1 MCGEVFIFLFIV
13 FLIVI
18 LILFYISFRLYN
30 FALNPKSSK
39 EGIFNSKDNNE
50 PRFQD
55 TWIYDYKDKED
66 VFINSFDNLKLHGYI
81 LKTENS
87 DKWAITVHGYTNKA
101 ESMSAMAY
109 KYHSLGY
116 NILMPDL
123 RGHGK
128 SEGSYVGMG
137 WHDRLDILKW
147 IDLIIKENKDAKIL
161 LHGISMGAGTVMMVS
176 GEELPENVKVIIED
190 CGYTSAKEQLAYNL
204 KTMFKLPS
212 FPILNFCSLITKI
225 KDNYFIS
232 EASAIKQLQKA
243 KVPIL
248 FIHGDKDKF
257 VPFYML
263 DKLYNACSSKKD
275 KLIIKD
281 VGHAKSESLKSDL
294 YWNKVEDF
302 IKPYM

>member
-1 MCGEVFIFLFIV
+1 MFIFLFIV

-18 LILFYISFRLYN
+18 LILFYISFILYN

-147 IDLIIKENKDAKIL
+147 IDLIIRENKDSKIL

-225 KDNYFIS
+225 KDNYFLS

>member
-1 MCGEVFIFLFIV
+1 MFIFLFIV

-137 WHDRLDILKW
+137 WHDRLDIIKW

-225 KDNYFIS
+225 KDNYFLS

>member
-1 MCGEVFIFLFIV
+1 MFIFLFIV

-81 LKTENS
+81 LKTEHS

>member
-1 MCGEVFIFLFIV
+1 MFIFLFIV

-147 IDLIIKENKDAKIL
+147 IDLIIKENKDSKIL

>member
-1 MCGEVFIFLFIV
+1 MFIFLFIV

-302 IKPYM
+302 IKP

>member
-1 MCGEVFIFLFIV
+1 MFIFLFIV

-137 WHDRLDILKW
+137 WHDRLDIIKW
-147 IDLIIKENKDAKIL
+147 IDLIIRENKDAKIL